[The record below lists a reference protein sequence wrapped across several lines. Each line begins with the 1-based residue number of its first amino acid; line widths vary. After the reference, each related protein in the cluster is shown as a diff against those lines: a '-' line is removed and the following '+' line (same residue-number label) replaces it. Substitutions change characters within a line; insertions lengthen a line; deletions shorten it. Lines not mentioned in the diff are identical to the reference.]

1 MTSHEKAGLKPWT
14 GRELN
19 TTTNN
24 HSCSETHNHE
34 VLDSKTEQQVYSNNK
49 LKPRSKRAEEQ
60 PLMAI
65 KKNTQSIPQASETL
79 GVKMTGE

>member
-1 MTSHEKAGLKPWT
+1 MTIHEKTGLKQWT
-14 GRELN
+14 GRETN

-24 HSCSETHNHE
+24 HSRSETHNHE
-34 VLDSKTEQQVYSNNK
+34 FLYSKTEQQFYSNNK
-49 LKPRSKRAEEQ
+49 LKPRSKQAEEQ